1 MKELEVF
8 IMNELPDE
16 NGWYN
21 DGYEAFIELAKRL
34 HKLGMEEEEI
44 KEHLQDIYQA
54 VADEYGD

>member
-1 MKELEVF
+1 
-8 IMNELPDE
+8 MNELPDE